1 MKESSKRMVEYLY
14 NNMGSDKGRM
24 IIHKMVARME
34 EEDEVEE
41 MMAVLEGEQEFHN
54 FMTEDEAR
62 SIVTKFV
69 NFDKSRGGKWTNIE
83 ILMEEVRSFGGVIE
97 ERKHY
102 NRWVMYVLMNQMYS
116 DYGGVIS
123 RISQKSDDVVKVCY
137 MMAQAKIDDPD
148 RHESIREEFDLE

>member
-1 MKESSKRMVEYLY
+1 
-14 NNMGSDKGRM
+14 MGSDKGRM

-54 FMTEDEAR
+54 FMTEDEAI
-62 SIVTKFV
+62 SIVTKFD

>member
-1 MKESSKRMVEYLY
+1 MKESSKKMVEYLY

-62 SIVTKFV
+62 DIVSKFI

-83 ILMEEVRSFGGVIE
+83 IIIDELRQFGGVIE

-102 NRWVMYVLMNQMYS
+102 NRWVLYVFLNKQYS
-116 DYGGVIS
+116 DYGGVIGKLIQ
-123 RISQKSDDVVKVCY
+123 RPDDMVKICY
-137 MMAQAKIDDPD
+137 MMALADIDDPD
-148 RHESIREEFDLE
+148 RNESIREEFDLE